1 MTSSRLPRR
10 PATAAGPRKIR
21 ILFLSASVGVGHV
34 AAAGAVCAALRAED
48 PDVQT
53 RIVDSYKYAAL
64 AMSRVVSDGYLQM
77 VKTIPQMYRYIYGR
91 AERATEAGPF
101 RTWAHQFAAANLRAL
116 IAAERPDAVVCTHA
130 FPCGV
135 MAEYKKTYSDAPPV
149 YGIVTDFAVH
159 GFWMHGNVDGY
170 AVATEAIRRK
180 MIARGIRG
188 DRIRVSGIP
197 VHPRFA
203 KTGEA
208 RESLRERLGV
218 PDGRQ
223 LVVIMGGGLG
233 LGPIEAMIRS
243 LDVAAARV
251 CAVVITG
258 RNAKLESRAAAAAR
272 TAGYP
277 VRVLRFVDN
286 VDEYMHA
293 ADLLLTKPGGLT
305 TAEALVA
312 GVPMVLFKPLPGQ
325 EERNVRYLMESGA
338 AECPA
343 TSKALRTVIRD
354 LLVDEP
360 RRLGMR
366 AAIARAARPNA
377 ARDVARAIVAL
388 TAREEATA

>member
-1 MTSSRLPRR
+1 M
-10 PATAAGPRKIR
+10 
-21 ILFLSASVGVGHV
+21 
-34 AAAGAVCAALRAED
+34 AAADAVCAALRADD
-48 PDVQT
+48 PGVQT

-77 VKTIPQMYRYIYGR
+77 VKTVPQMYRYIYGR

-101 RTWAHQFAAANLRAL
+101 RTWAHQFAAGNLRAL
-116 IAAERPDAVVCTHA
+116 IATERPDAVVCTHA

-135 MAEYKKTYSDAPPV
+135 MAEYKKTYNDAPPI

-159 GFWMHGNVDGY
+159 GFWMHANVDGY

-203 KTGEA
+203 KNIEA
-208 RESLRERLGV
+208 RDALRERLGV
-218 PDGRQ
+218 PVGRQ
-223 LVVIMGGGLG
+223 LVLIMGGGLG
-233 LGPIEAMIRS
+233 LGPIETMIRS
-243 LDVAAARV
+243 LHSAAAPV

-258 RNAKLESRAAAAAR
+258 RNAKLEARAAAAAR
-272 TAGYP
+272 TVGCP

-325 EERNVRYLMESGA
+325 EERNVRYLTEIGA

-343 TSKALRTVIRD
+343 TPKALRSAIRE
-354 LLVDEP
+354 LLGDEA
-360 RRLGMR
+360 RRVRMR
-366 AAIARAARPNA
+366 VAIAQAARPNA

-388 TAREEATA
+388 TVSEEATA

>member
-1 MTSSRLPRR
+1 M
-10 PATAAGPRKIR
+10 
-21 ILFLSASVGVGHV
+21 
-34 AAAGAVCAALRAED
+34 AAAAAVCAALRADD
-48 PDVQT
+48 PGVQT

-77 VKTIPQMYRYIYGR
+77 VKTVPQMYRYIYGR

-101 RTWAHQFAAANLRAL
+101 RTWAHQFAAGNLRAL
-116 IAAERPDAVVCTHA
+116 IVAERPEAVVCTHA

-135 MAEYKKTYSDAPPV
+135 MAEYKKTYADAPPV

-170 AVATEAIRRK
+170 GVATEAIRRK

-203 KTGEA
+203 KNGETRDA
-208 RESLRERLGV
+208 LRERLGL
-218 PDGRQ
+218 PAGRQ
-223 LVVIMGGGLG
+223 LVLIMGGGLG
-233 LGPIEAMIRS
+233 LGPIETMIRS
-243 LDVAAARV
+243 LDGAAAPV

-258 RNAKLESRAAAAAR
+258 RNAKVQARASVAAR
-272 TAGYP
+272 AVGYP

-286 VDEYMHA
+286 VDEYMHV
-293 ADLLLTKPGGLT
+293 ADVLLTKPGGLT

-325 EERNVRYLMESGA
+325 EERNVRYLTEIGV
-338 AECPA
+338 AECP
-343 TSKALRTVIRD
+343 TTPKALRTIIRE
-354 LLVDEP
+354 LLTDDA
-360 RRLGMR
+360 RRMRMR
-366 AAIARAARPNA
+366 AAIALAARPNA
-377 ARDVARAIVAL
+377 ARDIARAIVGL
-388 TAREEATA
+388 TASEEATA